1 MIMITIG
8 GRQQLTSVILH
19 IDKVVGAAAA
29 AAATTAAVAAD
40 IAEHIALPF
49 AKS

>member
-8 GRQQLTSVILH
+8 GRQQLTSVSLH
-19 IDKVVGAAAA
+19 IDKVVGAA